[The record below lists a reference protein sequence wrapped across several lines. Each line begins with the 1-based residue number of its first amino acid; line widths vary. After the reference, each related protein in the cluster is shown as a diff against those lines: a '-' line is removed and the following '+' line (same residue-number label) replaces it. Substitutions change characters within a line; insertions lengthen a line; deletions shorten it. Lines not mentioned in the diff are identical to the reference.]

1 MARVLFHSPS
11 VRPDP
16 SAPTGPAL
24 TAALLL
30 RVLAISHHAV
40 APTVRFLLLN
50 RPNDDAGRRR
60 RIDAAAACQAA
71 RVIRSCRGPRGDG
84 AADLWLCFR
93 PQAAAPDRIGATVT
107 QALGLPSL
115 LVTAGATGV
124 GAVPD
129 PNPSAMIAI
138 GQDAADGAPPR
149 GPTCI
154 RPFLDLATVNAAT
167 KTRQQTRAALAA
179 RLQLPKETA
188 WLTAVLTDSDGAM
201 DSLATLTAAL
211 SRIAGTPWHLVLML
225 AGPSASDPQR
235 LLSALPRDRVR
246 LVGAVD
252 RRGLLQILSA
262 ADLYAWPDVG
272 EAEALALLQAQACGL
287 AAVVGRSPTARDVVV
302 DGRTGRL
309 AEAGN
314 PASFANNLTFL
325 LRHQPFLATYQRA
338 AVETTIADHGL
349 AKAADALDAAIESAL
364 ESAPRSA

>member
-16 SAPTGPAL
+16 SAPTGPGL

-30 RVLAISHHAV
+30 RMLAISRHAV
-40 APTVRFLLLN
+40 DPAARFLLLN
-50 RPNDDAGRRR
+50 RPDDDPDRRR
-60 RIDAAAACQAA
+60 RIAAAAACQAT
-71 RVIRSCRGPRGDG
+71 RIVRSYRGQRGAG
-84 AADLWLCFR
+84 SPDLWLCFR
-93 PQAAAPDRIGATVT
+93 PQAAAPDRLGATVT
-107 QALGLPSL
+107 EALGLPSL
-115 LVTAGATGV
+115 LVTV
-124 GAVPD
+124 GAEGIGVVHNPG
-129 PNPSAMIAI
+129 PSAVIAI
-138 GQDAADGAPPR
+138 GQDAANNAASLAP
-149 GPTCI
+149 THI
-154 RPFLDLATVNAAT
+154 RPFLDLATVHAAT

-179 RLQLPKETA
+179 RLQLPTDTA
-188 WLTAVLTDSDGAM
+188 WLAAVLTDSDGAM
-201 DSLATLTAAL
+201 ASLAMLTTAL
-211 SRIAGTPWHLVLML
+211 SRTAGTAWHLMVML
-225 AGPSASDPQR
+225 AGRPASDPQH
-235 LLSALPRDRVR
+235 LLSALPHDRVR

-325 LRHQPFLATYQRA
+325 LRHQAFLTTYQRA
-338 AVETTIADHGL
+338 AVETAVADHGL

-364 ESAPRSA
+364 GSVPRSA